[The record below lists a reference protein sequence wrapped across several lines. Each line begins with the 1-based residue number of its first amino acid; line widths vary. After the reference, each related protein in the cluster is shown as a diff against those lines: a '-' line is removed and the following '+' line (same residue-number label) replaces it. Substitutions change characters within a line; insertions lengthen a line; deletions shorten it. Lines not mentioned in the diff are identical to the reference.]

1 MKMMIKNLKKNR
13 FWFFK
18 ALETYALALY
28 FIVKRSSG
36 VFSLDGFGY
45 LEVLDDPP
53 FIFMLACVGT
63 VALVYALWDVK
74 QMYYK
79 PLMTGLLT
87 GVWLIFFLS
96 FAITDALFGVY
107 VGFPGIFAFFVLT
120 EMVTEIFAKGW

>member
-1 MKMMIKNLKKNR
+1 MRMMLKNLKKNR
-13 FWFFK
+13 FWLFK
-18 ALETYALALY
+18 ALETYALAFF

-36 VFSLDGFGY
+36 IFSLDGYGY

-74 QMYYK
+74 NLYYR
-79 PLMTGLLT
+79 PVMTGLLT
-87 GVWLIFFLS
+87 CVWSIFFLS
-96 FAITDALFGVY
+96 FTMTDILVGIY

-120 EMVTEIFAKGW
+120 EMVTEIMAKG

>member
-1 MKMMIKNLKKNR
+1 MLKNLKKNR
-13 FWFFK
+13 FWLFK

-36 VFSLDGFGY
+36 IFSLDGYGY

-74 QMYYK
+74 NLYYR
-79 PLMTGLLT
+79 PVMTGLFMT
-87 GVWLIFFLS
+87 MHKNP
-96 FAITDALFGVY
+96 VY
-107 VGFPGIFAFFVLT
+107 TNTSNTVYQLL
-120 EMVTEIFAKGW
+120 

>member
-1 MKMMIKNLKKNR
+1 MIKNLKKNR

-53 FIFMLACVGT
+53 FIFMLSCVGT

-79 PLMTGLLT
+79 QIMTGTLT
-87 GVWLIFFLS
+87 FVWLIFFLS
-96 FAITDALFGVY
+96 FAITDALVGVY
-107 VGFPGIFAFFVLT
+107 IGFPGIFAFFVLT
-120 EMVTEIFAKGW
+120 EMVTEILAKG

>member
-1 MKMMIKNLKKNR
+1 MIKNLKKNR

-36 VFSLDGFGY
+36 VFSLDSYSY
-45 LEVLDDPP
+45 LEMLDDPP
-53 FIFMLACVGT
+53 FIFALAVVGT
-63 VALVYALWDVK
+63 VALVYALWDIK
-74 QMYYK
+74 HLYYK
-79 PLMTGLLT
+79 QIMTGTLT
-87 GVWLIFFLS
+87 FVWLIFFLS

-120 EMVTEIFAKGW
+120 EMVTEILAKG

>member
-1 MKMMIKNLKKNR
+1 MIKNLKKNR
-13 FWFFK
+13 FWLFK

-28 FIVKRSSG
+28 FIAKRSSG
-36 VFSLDGFGY
+36 IFSLDGYGY

-74 QMYYK
+74 YLYYK
-79 PLMTGLLT
+79 QIMTGTLT
-87 GVWLIFFLS
+87 FVWLVFFLS
-96 FAITDALFGVY
+96 FAITDTLVGVY

-120 EMVTEIFAKGW
+120 EMVTEILVKG

>member
-1 MKMMIKNLKKNR
+1 MRMMLKNLKKNR
-13 FWFFK
+13 FWLFK

-96 FAITDALFGVY
+96 FAITDALVGVY
-107 VGFPGIFAFFVLT
+107 IGFPGIFAFFVLT
-120 EMVTEIFAKGW
+120 EMVVEILFKE

>member
-1 MKMMIKNLKKNR
+1 MIDNMKKNR
-13 FWFFK
+13 FWLFK
-18 ALETYALALY
+18 ALETYALVLY
-28 FIVKRSSG
+28 FIVKRSYG

-63 VALVYALWDVK
+63 VALVYALWNVK

-96 FAITDALFGVY
+96 FAITDALVGVY
-107 VGFPGIFAFFVLT
+107 IGFPGIFAFFVLT
-120 EMVTEIFAKGW
+120 EMVVEILFKE

>member
-53 FIFMLACVGT
+53 FIFMLSCVGT

-79 PLMTGLLT
+79 QIMTGTLT
-87 GVWLIFFLS
+87 FVWLIFFLS
-96 FAITDALFGVY
+96 FAITDALVGVY
-107 VGFPGIFAFFVLT
+107 IGFPGIFAFFVLT
-120 EMVTEIFAKGW
+120 EMVTEILAKG

>member
-1 MKMMIKNLKKNR
+1 MMIKNLKKNR

-53 FIFMLACVGT
+53 FIFMLSCVGT

-79 PLMTGLLT
+79 QIMTGTLT
-87 GVWLIFFLS
+87 FVWLIFFLS
-96 FAITDALFGVY
+96 FAITDALVGVY
-107 VGFPGIFAFFVLT
+107 IGFPGIFAFFVLT
-120 EMVTEIFAKGW
+120 EMVTEILAKG

>member
-1 MKMMIKNLKKNR
+1 MIKNLKKNR
-13 FWFFK
+13 FWLFK

-36 VFSLDGFGY
+36 IFSLDGYGY

-63 VALVYALWDVK
+63 VAIVYALWDVK
-74 QMYYK
+74 YLYYK
-79 PLMTGLLT
+79 QIMTGTLT
-87 GVWLIFFLS
+87 FVWLVFFLS
-96 FAITDALFGVY
+96 FAITDTLVGVY

-120 EMVTEIFAKGW
+120 EMVTEILVKG

>member
-36 VFSLDGFGY
+36 VFSLDSYSY
-45 LEVLDDPP
+45 LEMLDDPP
-53 FIFMLACVGT
+53 FIFALAVVGT
-63 VALVYALWDVK
+63 VALVYALWDIK
-74 QMYYK
+74 HLYYK
-79 PLMTGLLT
+79 QIMTGTLT
-87 GVWLIFFLS
+87 FVWLIFFLS

-120 EMVTEIFAKGW
+120 EMVTEILAKG

>member
-1 MKMMIKNLKKNR
+1 MIDNMKKNR
-13 FWFFK
+13 FWLFK

-96 FAITDALFGVY
+96 FAITDALVGVY
-107 VGFPGIFAFFVLT
+107 IGFPGIFAFFVLT
-120 EMVTEIFAKGW
+120 EMVVEILFKE

>member
-1 MKMMIKNLKKNR
+1 MLKNLKKNR
-13 FWFFK
+13 FWLFK

-96 FAITDALFGVY
+96 FAITDALVGVY
-107 VGFPGIFAFFVLT
+107 IGFPGIFAFFVLT
-120 EMVTEIFAKGW
+120 EMVVEILFKE

>member
-1 MKMMIKNLKKNR
+1 MIDNMKKNR
-13 FWFFK
+13 FWLFK

-63 VALVYALWDVK
+63 VALVYTLWDVK

-96 FAITDALFGVY
+96 FAITDALVGVY
-107 VGFPGIFAFFVLT
+107 IGFPGIFAFFVLT
-120 EMVTEIFAKGW
+120 EMVVEILFKE

>member
-1 MKMMIKNLKKNR
+1 MIKNLKKNR

-36 VFSLDGFGY
+36 IFSLDGYGY

-74 QMYYK
+74 YLYYK
-79 PLMTGLLT
+79 QIMTGTLT
-87 GVWLIFFLS
+87 FVWLVFFLS
-96 FAITDALFGVY
+96 FAITDTLVGVY

-120 EMVTEIFAKGW
+120 EMVPEILVKG

>member
-1 MKMMIKNLKKNR
+1 MIKNLKKNR

>member
-1 MKMMIKNLKKNR
+1 MMLKNLKKNR
-13 FWFFK
+13 FWLFK

-96 FAITDALFGVY
+96 FAITDALVGVY
-107 VGFPGIFAFFVLT
+107 IGFPGIFAFFVLT
-120 EMVTEIFAKGW
+120 EMVVEILFKE

>member
-1 MKMMIKNLKKNR
+1 MIKNLKKNR

-36 VFSLDGFGY
+36 IFSLDGYGY

-74 QMYYK
+74 YLYYK
-79 PLMTGLLT
+79 QIMTGTLT
-87 GVWLIFFLS
+87 FVWLVFFLS
-96 FAITDALFGVY
+96 FAITDTLVGVY

-120 EMVTEIFAKGW
+120 EMVTEILVKG

>member
-1 MKMMIKNLKKNR
+1 MIKNLKKNR
-13 FWFFK
+13 FWLFK

-36 VFSLDGFGY
+36 IFSLDGYGY

-87 GVWLIFFLS
+87 GVWLLFFLS
-96 FAITDALFGVY
+96 FAITDALVGIY
-107 VGFPGIFAFFVLT
+107 IGFPGIFAFFVLT

>member
-1 MKMMIKNLKKNR
+1 MIDNMKKNR
-13 FWFFK
+13 FWLFK

-63 VALVYALWDVK
+63 VAIVYALWDVK

-96 FAITDALFGVY
+96 FAITDALVGVY
-107 VGFPGIFAFFVLT
+107 IGFPGIFAFFVLT
-120 EMVTEIFAKGW
+120 EMVVEILFKE